1 MNAHRRRPP
10 LRLRP
15 RRSGLLGLMLVATHL
30 LAALVLLLMPLA
42 LEPRALLLLLVMLS
56 LGYGLWAQWLA
67 LAPWS
72 VREAVWTEQG
82 WQLRFRNGQWR
93 QAVLLPS
100 TLISVHLVI
109 LHFRVGWLRYPRL
122 ILTEAVI
129 DRVLMRRLRVR
140 LRLQG
145 TAV

>member
-1 MNAHRRRPP
+1 MNDHRRRPP

-15 RRSGLLGLMLVATHL
+15 RRSDLLGLMLVVTHL

-82 WQLRFRNGQWR
+82 WQLRFRNGQQR

-100 TLISVHLVI
+100 TLISVRLVI
-109 LHFRVGWLRYPRL
+109 LHFRVGWLRYPQL

-129 DRVLMRRLRVR
+129 DRELMRRLRVR

-145 TAV
+145 TAA